1 MRHLAIPALLLS
13 SLLNAQIH
21 DSAFA
26 GGGAVSV
33 GVRSAFSFFNDGQWS
48 DVGQGMGGQVRVQL
62 SDRVNTDWYF
72 DFLSGTIGN
81 YGHRKDLHIGWSVL
95 YYPLDPATTLH
106 VKPFILA
113 GHCFDNSQQFS
124 NADPNIHA
132 ERWSSAVQAGIGTH
146 LLVGT
151 RSDVSL
157 VAQYMIHLGTD
168 IHAHAEGGVESF
180 EKEQGVSLEGH
191 LLVHIS
197 YNYTLFHAW

>member
-21 DSAFA
+21 DSAYA

-33 GVRSAFSFFNDGQWS
+33 GVRSAFSFFNDGSWN
-48 DVGQGMGGQVRVQL
+48 DVGQGTGGQVRVQL

-95 YYPLDPATTLH
+95 YYPLDPATTHH
-106 VKPFILA
+106 VKPFFLA
-113 GHCFDNSQQFS
+113 GHCFDNAQQFS

-132 ERWSSAVQAGIGTH
+132 ERWSSAVQAGVGTH

-168 IHAHAEGGVESF
+168 IHAHDEGGVVSF
-180 EKEQGVSLEGH
+180 EQEPGVSLEGH
-191 LLVHIS
+191 LLVHVS

>member
-1 MRHLAIPALLLS
+1 MHTLLHAQLQDPAY
-13 SLLNAQIH
+13 
-21 DSAFA
+21 A
-26 GGGAVSV
+26 GGRAVTV
-33 GVRSAFSFFNDGQWS
+33 GVRSAFSFFNDGSWN
-48 DVGQGMGGQVRVQL
+48 DVGQGTGGQVRVQL

-72 DFLSGTIGN
+72 DFLSGTIGK

-95 YYPLDPATTLH
+95 YYPLDPATTHH

-113 GHCFDNSQQFS
+113 GHCFDNAQQFS
-124 NADPNIHA
+124 NADANIRA
-132 ERWSSAVQAGIGTH
+132 ERWSSAVQAGVGTH

-168 IHAHAEGGVESF
+168 IHAHDESGVVSF
-180 EKEQGVSLEGH
+180 EKEPGVSLEGH
-191 LLVHIS
+191 LLVHVS